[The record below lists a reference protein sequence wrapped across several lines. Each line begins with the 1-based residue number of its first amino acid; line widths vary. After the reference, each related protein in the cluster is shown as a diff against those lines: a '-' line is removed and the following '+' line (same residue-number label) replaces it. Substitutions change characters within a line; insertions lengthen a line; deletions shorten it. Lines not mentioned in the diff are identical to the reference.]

1 VNKQISQKLVK
12 TYFVFYPKLLQNN
25 KGR

>member
-1 VNKQISQKLVK
+1 VNKQISKKLVK